1 MYLKIDFFLY
11 SCSRIN
17 MAKQVF
23 ESLDLV
29 RHIFSYGP
37 EHREK
42 LARVHERL
50 KYPTEKDLR
59 IHNVFMGYEV
69 NRACVVQYFMDVRCR
84 CCSRHSH
91 RKSYPVITNR
101 ILCFAP
107 AYAGN
112 VPEEK
117 NLYDCDCLCRHY
129 TRTFI
134 KSILTYER

>member
-1 MYLKIDFFLY
+1 MIPFFIL
-11 SCSRIN
+11 ITFIK

-29 RHIFSYGP
+29 RHIYSYDA

-42 LARVHERL
+42 MAKVHESL
-50 KYPTEKDLR
+50 MYPTAKDLR
-59 IHNVFMGYEV
+59 IHNVFIGYHLSIED
-69 NRACVVQYFMDVRCR
+69 AVQYYRDIRCR

-107 AYAGN
+107 AYTGR
-112 VPEEK
+112 VPEDK
-117 NLYDCDCLCRHY
+117 YSRDCECLCRHQS
-129 TRTFI
+129 RLFV
-134 KSILTYER
+134 KKILTYEF

>member
-1 MYLKIDFFLY
+1 
-11 SCSRIN
+11 

-42 LARVHERL
+42 IEKVHESL
-50 KYPTEKDLR
+50 KNPNAKDLKLN
-59 IHNVFMGYEV
+59 NVFIGYHLTMPEV
-69 NRACVVQYFMDVRCR
+69 VVYFQLARCR

-91 RKSYPVITNR
+91 RKTYPLITNHV
-101 ILCFAP
+101 LSFAP
-107 AYAGN
+107 PYAKR

-117 NLYDCDCLCRHY
+117 DLGDCECLCRQ
-129 TRTFI
+129 RSRLFV
-134 KSILTYER
+134 KEILTYGN